1 MNAAV
6 SDRLR
11 TVTPARVTLAGMA
24 ALALVLG
31 VAFGAHEVA
40 QRSVNGLVSGSYLAL
55 GAVGLTLVYGIL
67 KLVNFAHGELL
78 TLGAYVAYLVNVTI
92 GAPIVVAVV
101 AAVVVVAFA
110 GLLLEVTLLGKMREK
125 RAGMLQLLLVT
136 IGIAFLLRNGIQVVA
151 STAPLSLD
159 IDNTTSIV
167 FLGLRVGTT
176 ELLVLVAGAVVLV
189 SVGLALR
196 YTRLGQVMRA
206 VADDM
211 GLAESTGIATER
223 VVIATWLFAGG
234 LAGLAGV
241 LLAGALGSMTP
252 NLGFVVLISLF
263 AAVLLGGIGNVYGAL
278 LGGLI
283 IGLAQEWSTLLVDAR
298 WKVAVGFA
306 VLILVLL
313 VRPQGLFGGGRRV

>member
-1 MNAAV
+1 MTPMLHQ
-6 SDRLR
+6 LR
-11 TVTPARVTLAGMA
+11 TITPARGTLAGMV
-24 ALALVLG
+24 ALALLLAVVHG
-31 VAFGAHEVA
+31 GHDVA
-40 QRSVNGLVSGSYLAL
+40 QRSVNGLVAGSYLAL

-67 KLVNFAHGELL
+67 KLVNFAHGEFL
-78 TLGAYVAYLVNVTI
+78 TLGAYVAYVVNVTL
-92 GAPIVVAVV
+92 GAPIVVAVLG
-101 AAVVVVAFA
+101 AVVVVAA
-110 GLLLEVTLLGKMREK
+110 VGVALETTLLSRMRAK

-136 IGIAFLLRNGIQVVA
+136 IGIAFLLRNGIQFVA
-151 STAPLSLD
+151 SSTPLSLD
-159 IDNTTSIV
+159 VDNTTSIEL
-167 FLGLRVGTT
+167 LGLRVGRT
-176 ELLVLVAGAVVLV
+176 ELLVLAAGAVVLV
-189 SVGLALR
+189 AVGLALR

-206 VADDM
+206 VADDI
-211 GLAESTGIATER
+211 GLAESAGIATER

-306 VLILVLL
+306 ALILVLL
-313 VRPQGLFGGGRRV
+313 LRPQGLFGSGRRV